1 MEDSIKHKL
10 NQMYEQRL
18 ELKVEQQEVEEYES
32 VVKRGVS

>member
-1 MEDSIKHKL
+1 MEDSIKQKL